1 MKKIFLALLI
11 IASASAPV
19 FAQTQKIVADKI
31 IAYVGDQ
38 IILKSDVDNAIAD
51 FQRQAQDGT
60 PLPADADCQFLQG
73 QIIQKIL
80 ALQAKKD
87 SLPLSEDDIDADLD
101 NQIRYFIGQYGSQEV
116 LEQVAGKSIYELKE
130 DFREPF
136 REKKLAEM
144 MRNKIVDNIKITPTE
159 VKNYFNKIPADSLPF
174 YESEVEVG
182 QIIIYPKPNKDI
194 EEYVTQQLLG
204 MKQQVESGQKK
215 FADLAKIYSQDPG
228 SKDNGGQYSINR
240 NDKNWDPAFMA
251 ASFKLKE
258 GQVSQVIHSKFGLH
272 IIQMVSRA
280 GDDAIVRHILIIP
293 TVTPAEINSAKA
305 KLDSARSMIVA
316 GNMTF
321 GAAVNKYSEDENSN
335 FTGGM
340 VMMPDGSTRI
350 TIDQLDKDM
359 VVALKDMNPG
369 SISQPQVYKDERNK
383 TVVRIIYLKTR
394 TQPHRENLKDD
405 YDRIAKNALEIKKEK
420 SLEGWFKEHVTDFY
434 IDVDKDY
441 TKCSNINEWWD
452 ETKSS
457 TGKN

>member
-159 VKNYFNKIPADSLPF
+159 VKNYFN
-174 YESEVEVG
+174 
-182 QIIIYPKPNKDI
+182 
-194 EEYVTQQLLG
+194 
-204 MKQQVESGQKK
+204 
-215 FADLAKIYSQDPG
+215 
-228 SKDNGGQYSINR
+228 
-240 NDKNWDPAFMA
+240 
-251 ASFKLKE
+251 
-258 GQVSQVIHSKFGLH
+258 
-272 IIQMVSRA
+272 
-280 GDDAIVRHILIIP
+280 
-293 TVTPAEINSAKA
+293 
-305 KLDSARSMIVA
+305 
-316 GNMTF
+316 
-321 GAAVNKYSEDENSN
+321 
-335 FTGGM
+335 
-340 VMMPDGSTRI
+340 
-350 TIDQLDKDM
+350 
-359 VVALKDMNPG
+359 
-369 SISQPQVYKDERNK
+369 
-383 TVVRIIYLKTR
+383 
-394 TQPHRENLKDD
+394 
-405 YDRIAKNALEIKKEK
+405 
-420 SLEGWFKEHVTDFY
+420 
-434 IDVDKDY
+434 
-441 TKCSNINEWWD
+441 
-452 ETKSS
+452 
-457 TGKN
+457 

>member
-1 MKKIFLALLI
+1 MKKIIPGLLI
-11 IASASAPV
+11 AVMFSVSAK
-19 FAQTQKIVADKI
+19 AQTQKIVADKI

-38 IILKSDVDNAIAD
+38 VILKSDIDNAIAD
-51 FQRQAQDGT
+51 FQRQSQDAAV
-60 PLPADADCQFLQG
+60 PADADCQFLQG

-87 SLPLSEDDIDADLD
+87 SLPLSEEDIDAELD
-101 NQIRYFIGQYGSQEV
+101 NQIRFFIGQYGSQEV
-116 LEQVAGKSIYELKE
+116 LEQVAGKTIYELKE

-144 MRNKIVDNIKITPTE
+144 MRNKIVENIKITPTE
-159 VKNYFNKIPADSLPF
+159 VKDYFNKIPTDSLPF

-194 EEYVTQQLLG
+194 EEYVTQQLLS

-251 ASFKLKE
+251 AAFKLKE
-258 GQVSQVIHSKFGLH
+258 GQISPIVHSKFGLH

-293 TVTPAEINSAKA
+293 SVTPAEVNAAKA
-305 KLDSARSMIVA
+305 RLDSARSMIVA

-321 GAAVNKYSEDENSN
+321 GAAVNKYSEDENSH

-340 VMMPDGSTRI
+340 FMTQDGSTRL

-359 VVALKDMNPG
+359 VVALKEMNPG
-369 SISQPQVYKDERNK
+369 NISQPLVYTDERNK

-405 YDRIAKNALEIKKEK
+405 YDRVAQRALEIKKEK
-420 SLEGWFKEHVTDFY
+420 GLENWFHQHAGDFY
-434 IDVDKDY
+434 IDVDRDY
-441 TKCSNINEWWD
+441 TKCKNINEWWSED
-452 ETKSS
+452 RNS